1 MFGKPQASP
10 EVSLTAMAVGVCSRE
25 CEVLDG
31 VGRVDS
37 RPEKTQQ
44 GSRGIQQAIESALWL
59 ALPMYAQPGRV
70 RVLAVSKCP
79 LRASHGSG
87 QHPLPSAFYL
97 TAPPHPPNVRG
108 PLEEPIRSGVS
119 VV

>member
-1 MFGKPQASP
+1 MPQASP
-10 EVSLTAMAVGVCSRE
+10 EVSLTAMTVGVSSTE

-31 VGRVDS
+31 GGRVDS

-44 GSRGIQQAIESALWL
+44 GSRGVQQAIESALWL
-59 ALPMYAQPGRV
+59 ALPSYVHPGRV

-79 LRASHGSG
+79 LRADHRSG
-87 QHPLPSAFYL
+87 QRPLPRAFYP
-97 TAPPHPPNVRG
+97 TAPPLPTNVRG
-108 PLEEPIRSGVS
+108 PLEPTRSGVS